1 MASESAVV
9 SPFQHARHDHN
20 GCVQEALDAAEQVC
34 TQRGVR
40 LTKLRRRVL
49 ELVWRSHQ
57 PQKAYD
63 LLALLRD
70 ENQRA
75 APPTVY
81 RALEFLHDEGLIHRI
96 ESLNAFVGCG
106 DPTRQHGG
114 QFLIC
119 RHCGAVAELGDTR
132 INELL
137 DDKASE
143 LGFQV
148 QRRTV
153 ELEGAC
159 PDCAGGDGS
168 DS

>member
-1 MASESAVV
+1 VTDSVIVRAFHGE
-9 SPFQHARHDHN
+9 RHDHS
-20 GCVQEALDAAEQVC
+20 GCIQDALAVAERVC
-34 TQRGVR
+34 AERGVR

-49 ELVWRSHQ
+49 ELVWQSHR

-63 LLALLRD
+63 LLDLLRD

-96 ESLNAFVGCG
+96 ESLNAFIGCG
-106 DPTRQHGG
+106 DPTQPHGG

-119 RHCGAVAELGDTR
+119 RHCGAIAELSDSQ
-132 INELL
+132 INELM
-137 DDKASE
+137 DAKAAE

-148 QRRTV
+148 RRRTV
-153 ELEGAC
+153 ELEGEC
-159 PDCAGGDGS
+159 PDCSGRSGAGT
-168 DS
+168 

>member
-1 MASESAVV
+1 MTDSAIV
-9 SPFQHARHDHN
+9 SPFQDECHDHT
-20 GCVQEALDAAEQVC
+20 GCVQDALDAAERVC
-34 TQRGVR
+34 AERGVR

-49 ELVWRSHQ
+49 ELVWQSHR

-70 ENQRA
+70 DNQRA

-106 DPTRQHGG
+106 DPTRPHGG

-119 RHCGAVAELGDTR
+119 RHCGAVAELSDGR
-132 INELL
+132 ISELM
-137 DDKASE
+137 DSKAAE
-143 LGFQV
+143 LGFRV
-148 QRRTV
+148 HRRTV
-153 ELEGAC
+153 ELEGEC
-159 PDCAGGDGS
+159 PDCRDDQGAGS
-168 DS
+168 